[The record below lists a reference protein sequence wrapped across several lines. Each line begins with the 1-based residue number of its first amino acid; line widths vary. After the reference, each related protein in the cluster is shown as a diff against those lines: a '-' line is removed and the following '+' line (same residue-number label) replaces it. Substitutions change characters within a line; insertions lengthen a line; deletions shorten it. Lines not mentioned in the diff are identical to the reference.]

1 MYEWVITDCEFIHII
16 IKYCLF
22 SDKPHLH
29 SQSRYTKIAHPL
41 EIFTQTSN
49 HPSCPWFFEPTKK
62 NLKYFYQRVKAYYVY
77 KICAIILTMMKVYCM
92 KIRQFKLYGYIIF
105 VNSNRE
111 DGCCISSR
119 NSVIIAIIVST

>member
-1 MYEWVITDCEFIHII
+1 MYEWVITECEFIHTIN
-16 IKYCLF
+16 KYSLVINPICI
-22 SDKPHLH
+22 H
-29 SQSRYTKIAHPL
+29 SHDIQKSHILLKSSHKA
-41 EIFTQTSN
+41 SN

-92 KIRQFKLYGYIIF
+92 KFRQFKLYGYIIF